1 MIAAELETLGKLA
14 TKALHKKEG
23 APAAASPT
31 ARDAQA
37 AGQPTSP
44 LSPELRCVQLQGG
57 AAALV
62 ACSLQITLSRPV
74 HILQGAGC
82 FTPAPCPAQCLPH
95 AREEEHHLLE
105 SEHGLSCQHGVAG
118 ACAACQA
125 ARASAGSGA

>member
-44 LSPELRCVQLQGG
+44 LSPELRCVQLQGWCSRTGGMFTANHAQQTCAHSSRCWLLHTGALPCPMFASRQGGG
-57 AAALV
+57 AA
-62 ACSLQITLSRPV
+62 P
-74 HILQGAGC
+74 AG
-82 FTPAPCPAQCLPH
+82 
-95 AREEEHHLLE
+95 
-105 SEHGLSCQHGVAG
+105 V
-118 ACAACQA
+118 
-125 ARASAGSGA
+125 

>member
-44 LSPELRCVQLQGG
+44 LSPELR
-57 AAALV
+57 
-62 ACSLQITLSRPV
+62 
-74 HILQGAGC
+74 
-82 FTPAPCPAQCLPH
+82 
-95 AREEEHHLLE
+95 EEEQHLLE